1 MYFSSIIYKLKW
13 KSYNFI
19 FFKFKKLFIL
29 DLVLKLIE
37 NFLSMYK
44 IKEFKARPAFMLT

>member
-1 MYFSSIIYKLKW
+1 MYFSSIIYKLKMEILQL
-13 KSYNFI
+13 YFL
-19 FFKFKKLFIL
+19 KFKKLFIL

-44 IKEFKARPAFMLT
+44 NKRI

>member
-1 MYFSSIIYKLKW
+1 MYFSSIIYKLKMEILQL
-13 KSYNFI
+13 Y

-29 DLVLKLIE
+29 DFVLKLIE

-44 IKEFKARPAFMLT
+44 NKRI